1 MVDHDERVTLQ
12 EKVDAE
18 NAASIQQAQEQ
29 AAAEIEEESLPAEGV
44 LVNAQGTGILQG
56 GTGVDSDED
65 PE

>member
-29 AAAEIEEESLPAEGV
+29 AAVEIGEASKAAALEQSED
-44 LVNAQGTGILQG
+44 
-56 GTGVDSDED
+56 GVDSDED